1 MFHYFEKD
9 ISDIK
14 LPLKFTYPFCYE
26 PHPLAV
32 MASEQVQAYLRLRED
47 WADEIGHG
55 KMFGVLV
62 EKHGEVGFL
71 AAYSGN
77 IAHGNKHKYFVPPI
91 YDLLSPDSYFSDE
104 EANISEINRAIG
116 MLQSS
121 SQYSSC
127 SHS

>member
-55 KMFGVLV
+55 KMFGQVIL
-62 EKHGEVGFL
+62 HTATSTNILFL
-71 AAYSGN
+71 RFMISSALTVTSQMR
-77 IAHGNKHKYFVPPI
+77 KRI
-91 YDLLSPDSYFSDE
+91 YLK
-104 EANISEINRAIG
+104 
-116 MLQSS
+116 
-121 SQYSSC
+121 
-127 SHS
+127 